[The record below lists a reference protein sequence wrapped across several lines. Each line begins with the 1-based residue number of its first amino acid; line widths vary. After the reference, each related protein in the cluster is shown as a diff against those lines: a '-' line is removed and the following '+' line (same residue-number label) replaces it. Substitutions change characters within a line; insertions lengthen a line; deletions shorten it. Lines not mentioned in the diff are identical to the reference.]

1 MTIHDGFTFGV
12 GLIVGI
18 GYCFLLV
25 VLLIG
30 AACEISDIYGYFKNS
45 RQERARRAL
54 IEDLADKY
62 RHINLETLSVWQLKI
77 LDDLYNYGTHEG
89 IQFLKERAE

>member
-12 GLIVGI
+12 GLVVGI

-30 AACEISDIYGYFKNS
+30 AACEISDIYDYFKNR

-54 IEDLADKY
+54 IEGLADKY
-62 RHINLETLSVWQLKI
+62 RHINLETLSAWQLKI
-77 LDDLYNYGTHEG
+77 LDDLYEG
-89 IQFLKERAE
+89 AGQEGVQFIREKG